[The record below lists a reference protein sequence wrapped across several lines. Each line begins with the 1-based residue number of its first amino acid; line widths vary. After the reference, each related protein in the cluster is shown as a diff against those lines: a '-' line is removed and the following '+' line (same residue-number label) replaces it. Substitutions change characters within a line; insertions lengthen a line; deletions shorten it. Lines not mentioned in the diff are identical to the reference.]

1 LESKLEIHCRMPIRD
16 VIGLAFKIED
26 DLRHGIWNPS
36 LKYTADCQSMDS
48 QVLDLKSKMI

>member
-1 LESKLEIHCRMPIRD
+1 MPIRD